1 MTVSPEKKLIR
12 RRLVYVFLAAVI
24 LIGGTIFGW
33 NYLANQ
39 IKNRVD
45 QQVEKLASQGK
56 TLECSNQRV
65 EGFPFRV
72 GLFCDD
78 ITYDDKTGKT
88 YFKAGQLRSAA
99 QFYQP
104 GFVVGELDS
113 PAVLNTPN
121 MIDLKLDWKLAR
133 SSSRIKVDGLHR
145 VSLSIDDL
153 EVTGA
158 SGLLEDKLLTA
169 FDMLEL
175 HFRPAGEDT
184 GSPDIEAAIKGTGV
198 RFINSSSEQMPPLDI
213 EIDGVVPRLN
223 KVLRSGKDFNRWI
236 RIHGLPIQ
244 IHKFELSMKNGARL
258 TAKGPLKITRK
269 GLLEGVLDVEVD
281 GFQKLVEN
289 FAVQNPQ
296 LSETAKSMKAASLLF
311 ANGNE
316 DGIVRLKLQ
325 ISSGVVTM
333 GFFPLGTIPKFF

>member
-1 MTVSPEKKLIR
+1 M
-12 RRLVYVFLAAVI
+12 FLAAVI

-33 NYLANQ
+33 NHLAGQ
-39 IKNRVD
+39 IENRVN
-45 QQVEKLASQGK
+45 QQAERLATQGK

-72 GLFCDD
+72 GLFCDN

-121 MIDLKLDWKLAR
+121 LVDLNLDWKLAR
-133 SSSRIKVDGLHR
+133 SSSKIKIDGLHR
-145 VSLSIDDL
+145 VSLSIEDL
-153 EVTGA
+153 KVSGA
-158 SGLLEDKLLTA
+158 SGLLEDKQLAA

-198 RFINSSSEQMPPLDI
+198 RFINSSNEQMPALNI
-213 EIDGVVPRLN
+213 ELDGVLPRLN
-223 KVLRSGKDFNRWI
+223 KALRSGKDFGRRI

-244 IHKFELSMKNGARL
+244 VHKFEISMKNGARF

-289 FAVQNPQ
+289 FTAQNPQ
-296 LSETAKSMKAASLLF
+296 LSETAKSLKAASLLF

-316 DGIVRLKLQ
+316 DGVVRLKLQ
-325 ISSGVVTM
+325 ISRGVVTM
-333 GFFPLGTIPKFF
+333 GFFPLGTIPKLF